1 MPDQAGKLSSERNGG
16 YTRPKGPFH
25 RVAGLAVNCPPLG
38 PPVAQAQPR
47 GRTASMWESSSAVLC
62 VHNTAGL
69 VSSSG
74 WVHCVHCTV
83 CTMCTLYT
91 SVYIVHCT
99 VCTLKTLTASLAWP
113 KPRQIYSYLFWTRQ
127 NVVFNYSSVL
137 AKLSFDY
144 SSVLITAQFWLLADY
159 SSVLI
164 TSWLQLSFDYLITHS
179 ASKHCSGSFQNI
191 PNISPNLKVSETDR
205 LRCQFLRSAIQSM
218 ADLKTRIASS
228 GTLLTSV
235 WKPTLKTLTTIFF
248 YIVKHTCIKSLDKK
262 GFFPS
267 FKTLDLAAVQSF
279 AENSPNI
286 NRGT

>member
-1 MPDQAGKLSSERNGG
+1 MQSYNRIKRQFSFRFLNCNIGQPSQPVCAKLPSSSCLEPWPHPGKGTLPMPDQAGKLSSERNGG

-83 CTMCTLYT
+83 CTMCTLYS

-99 VCTLKTLTASLAWP
+99 VCTLKTLTAFLAWP

-127 NVVFNYSSVL
+127 NVVFNYFSVQ
-137 AKLSFDY
+137 AKL
-144 SSVLITAQFWLLADY
+144 SSVLIT
-159 SSVLI
+159 
-164 TSWLQLSFDYLITHS
+164 
-179 ASKHCSGSFQNI
+179 C
-191 PNISPNLKVSETDR
+191 
-205 LRCQFLRSAIQSM
+205 
-218 ADLKTRIASS
+218 
-228 GTLLTSV
+228 
-235 WKPTLKTLTTIFF
+235 
-248 YIVKHTCIKSLDKK
+248 
-262 GFFPS
+262 
-267 FKTLDLAAVQSF
+267 
-279 AENSPNI
+279 
-286 NRGT
+286 